1 MYEVYSPADVDVSVG
16 GFNIDG
22 WDTITI
28 SRSVDN
34 TTRNIGADGPVGITY
49 TADQTGM
56 CEIEVMQQNGP
67 VNRMC
72 AAWQQA
78 QELNRNVVYADIV
91 VTDKSGGVLTYMK
104 NCYLDSPA
112 EQALSSEAGSRTWG
126 FFVTK
131 LQYVPDTEGNST
143 TKAAEALASIN
154 SILSNTA
161 NI

>member
-1 MYEVYSPADVDVSVG
+1 MYEVYSPADVNISVG
-16 GFNIDG
+16 NVNIDG
-22 WDTITI
+22 WDSI
-28 SRSVDN
+28 SISKSVDN
-34 TTRNIGADGPVGITY
+34 TTRNIGSDGQVGITY

-56 CEIEVMQQNGP
+56 FELEVQQQNSP

-78 QELNRNVVYADIV
+78 QDLNKRLVYADIV

-112 EQALSSEAGSRTWG
+112 DQSLAAEAGSRTWG

-131 LQYVPDTEGNST
+131 LQYVPDTEGSQT

-154 SILSNTA
+154 SILNNTA
-161 NI
+161 NK